1 MHSEALWC
9 LAGSQSGSISL
20 FSVRHDEGT
29 RVTTLD
35 SHTSVVSCL
44 VLDKEEQTCFSGSW
58 DSKIMHWD
66 LNTGTPIRVYSEHPS
81 QVSCIR
87 LHPKDPNLFSSCS
100 ISGSCFQWD
109 IRAPEP
115 ITRFPLNSPPWS
127 KVVGKFSIRLVPN
140 QTPEEISALT
150 KQYIDQVFTE
160 LKSKN
165 TCHVHVLS
173 GGKPWVADPKHWNFQ
188 AAQAAVEQVFGIAPD
203 FIREGGSIPVTLT
216 FQEALGKNV
225 LLMPMGRADD
235 GAHSVNEKL
244 DRFNYLN
251 GIKLMASYLNQVS
264 IIPK

>member
-115 ITRFPLNSPPWS
+115 ITRFPLNSPPWCLSICYHVDGTQLMIGKRNSAVEIYTLDMQLINKLKLPPNSGPVS
-127 KVVGKFSIRLVPN
+127 KVHCMDNGRSLLIGSSDNLRLWDLNYTGKHIPFTILAGHSSGNVSDLIVDSQSRFM
-140 QTPEEISALT
+140 ISANGNIFT
-150 KQYIDQVFTE
+150 SSWDVNTAKVIPQCFFYII
-160 LKSKN
+160 S
-165 TCHVHVLS
+165 
-173 GGKPWVADPKHWNFQ
+173 
-188 AAQAAVEQVFGIAPD
+188 
-203 FIREGGSIPVTLT
+203 
-216 FQEALGKNV
+216 
-225 LLMPMGRADD
+225 
-235 GAHSVNEKL
+235 SV
-244 DRFNYLN
+244 Y
-251 GIKLMASYLNQVS
+251 
-264 IIPK
+264 